1 MIKGLLEN
9 FKTTSAG
16 VLLMATSIIHLVF
29 QIRASHADEGAWSI
43 AIAGVLAGFGLLAA
57 GDASKSKQDVKDV
70 KEQVAQAVV
79 TGDTSILTNPKPPG
93 APVPPA
99 P

>member
-1 MIKGLLEN
+1 MIKNLLDN
-9 FKTTSAG
+9 YKTTSAG

-29 QIRASHADEGAWSI
+29 QIRAAHADEGAWTI
-43 AIAGVLAGFGLLAA
+43 AIAGVLAGFGFLAA
-57 GDASKSKQDVKDV
+57 GDASKSKQDVKEV